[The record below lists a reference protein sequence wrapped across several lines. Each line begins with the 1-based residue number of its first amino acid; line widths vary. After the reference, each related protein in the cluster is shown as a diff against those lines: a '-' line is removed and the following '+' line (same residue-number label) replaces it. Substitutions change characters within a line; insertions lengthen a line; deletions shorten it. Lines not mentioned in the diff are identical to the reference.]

1 MRAILFD
8 WLFQVAE
15 EFRFS
20 RLTTYGAFWLIDKY
34 IIKEHVLKEK
44 LQLLG
49 VAALYISHKLEESTI
64 VKLASFVDVT
74 DNGFSQDDIANS

>member
-15 EFRFS
+15 EFRFG
-20 RLTTYGAFWLIDKY
+20 RLTTYGAFYLCDKY
-34 IIKEHVLKEK
+34 LVRETVQKER

-49 VAALYISHKLEESTI
+49 VSALYLSHKLE
-64 VKLASFVDVT
+64 
-74 DNGFSQDDIANS
+74 